1 MISTD
6 TYLFPLRLMKSDGV
20 KGYIDAMW
28 HYLDIELRN
37 PDLLARSKYK
47 MCRETSKYSENLGH
61 L

>member
-1 MISTD
+1 
-6 TYLFPLRLMKSDGV
+6 MKSDGV